1 VGKERGRAQSGVIFA
16 CNGFTT
22 NPGLYDVRE
31 RAIIEA
37 LESSVP
43 ARDELR
49 GILGRP

>member
-1 VGKERGRAQSGVIFA
+1 
-16 CNGFTT
+16 
-22 NPGLYDVRE
+22 VRE